1 MTDLKTLIHSD
12 QAGSILLVVS
22 ANDLRQLLEDAMDFA
37 MKTIKEREEPSFY
50 TRDELADKL
59 HVSLVTLNRWR
70 KEGRIPEPVT
80 IDGRVLF
87 DKAKVRDM
95 LNSNY
100 KMQHKLSNK
109 NVQL

>member
-12 QAGSILLVVS
+12 QAGNILLVVS

-37 MKTIKEREEPSFY
+37 MKTITEREEPSFY

>member
-1 MTDLKTLIHSD
+1 
-12 QAGSILLVVS
+12 
-22 ANDLRQLLEDAMDFA
+22 MDFA